1 MEQRKHVD
9 FVSALIFLAISIFMI
24 FSGIGYHN
32 QLLQRVN
39 VPFVES
45 PGLLPVI
52 VGSGLLV
59 CSIMLLK
66 RSMENT
72 SIKEIAQKIKEG
84 TKAISNKQ
92 TLYTLVGI
100 ALLGAYIYIIIP
112 LFSAIP
118 GLDSIIFGL
127 GFLIGTIIFLIGIM
141 LYLKATSLFKIS
153 IISIVFVIILYILVR
168 VVFNAPLP

>member
-1 MEQRKHVD
+1 
-9 FVSALIFLAISIFMI
+9 MI
-24 FSGIGYHN
+24 FSGIGYYN
-32 QLLQRVN
+32 ELLQRREI
-39 VPFVES
+39 PFIES
-45 PGLLPVI
+45 PGFLPVI

-66 RSMENT
+66 RSMENN
-72 SIKEIAQKIKEG
+72 SLKEITQKIKDG

-100 ALLGAYIYIIIP
+100 ALLGVYIYIIIP

-118 GLDSIIFGL
+118 GLDSVLYGL
-127 GFLIGTIIFLIGIM
+127 GFVLGTIIFLIGIM
-141 LYLKATSLFKIS
+141 LYLKATSLLKIS

-168 VVFNAPLP
+168 IVFNAPLP